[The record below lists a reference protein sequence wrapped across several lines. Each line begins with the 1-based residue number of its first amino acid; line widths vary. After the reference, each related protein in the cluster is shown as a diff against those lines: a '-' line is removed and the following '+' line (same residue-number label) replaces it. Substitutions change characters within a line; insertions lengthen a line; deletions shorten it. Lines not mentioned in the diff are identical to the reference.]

1 MFKVVFTI
9 ILACIAYASA
19 GILAAAPIAPA
30 AVVYT
35 SPSELPSASGYEYQ
49 HTIQTADYVNHASV
63 VKPLNGFVNAP
74 AVVRTVYNAPLAVA
88 HAW

>member
-19 GILAAAPIAPA
+19 GILAPA

>member
-1 MFKVVFTI
+1 MFKLIFTI
-9 ILACIAYASA
+9 ILACIAYANA
-19 GILAAAPIAPA
+19 GILAAPS

-35 SPSELPSASGYEYQ
+35 SPSEFPSASGYEYQ
-49 HTIQTADYVNHASV
+49 HTVQTADYVNHASV

-74 AVVRTVYNAPLAVA
+74 AVVRTVYNAPLTVA